1 MKVKSL
7 FLLTVFLVSVFLLI
21 SCKQTTVMQGTSI
34 ETTSAVTAMTTSAQ
48 SSEGNTT
55 TSGETTA
62 ATGSQGFH
70 FPIASDVENRFTI
83 QDAFPGLKFKRPL
96 DFQNAGDGSGRV
108 FVVEQGGR
116 IYVIE
121 TTPGVKDELFLDIS
135 NRIDNSGNEMGLLGL
150 AFHPYF
156 KENGLF
162 FVNYTNSTSTVISK
176 FKTDP
181 SNPNRADPSSEEII
195 LTFTQPYSNHNG
207 GQLAFSPNDGY
218 LYIGVGDGGS
228 EGDPNGNGQ
237 NCSTLLGKILRIDI
251 NKKDP
256 GLNYGIP
263 PDNPFVNNS
272 QGKREEI
279 YAYGLRN
286 PWRFSFDPQS
296 GRLWAADVGQD
307 RVEEIDLINKGK
319 NYGWNIM
326 EGSLCYN
333 PSSGC
338 NTSGLELP
346 VYEYRHPLGDAVT
359 GGYVYSGQKLP
370 VLHGAYIYGDYGT
383 GLIWGLWY
391 EEGNKLQNFTL
402 ANTKLNI
409 SSFGIDENN
418 ELYLTA
424 FDGKIYNL
432 KPVP

>member
-1 MKVKSL
+1 
-7 FLLTVFLVSVFLLI
+7 LI
-21 SCKQTTVMQGTSI
+21 SCGQNSVIQSTSAETTLDMTTASTFLQSPNTINKEVTTTVI
-34 ETTSAVTAMTTSAQ
+34 
-48 SSEGNTT
+48 
-55 TSGETTA
+55 
-62 ATGSQGFH
+62 GSNAFR
-70 FPIASDVENRFTI
+70 FPKANEVENRFTI
-83 QDAFPGLKFKRPL
+83 QNAFPGLKFNRPL
-96 DFQNAGDGSGRV
+96 CLQNAGDGSSRV
-108 FVVEQGGR
+108 FVVEQDGR

-121 TTPGVKDELFLDIS
+121 NNPVVKSELFLDIS
-135 NRIDNSGNEMGLLGL
+135 DRIDNSGNEMGLLGL
-150 AFHPYF
+150 AFHPDF
-156 KENGLF
+156 KKNGLF

-176 FKTDP
+176 FKIDP
-181 SNPNRADPSSEEII
+181 VNPNKADPSSEEVI

-207 GQLAFSPNDGY
+207 GQLAFGPDDGY

-228 EGDPNGNGQ
+228 EGDPKGNGQ
-237 NCSTLLGKILRIDI
+237 DCNTLLGKILRIDI

-272 QGKREEI
+272 QGKKGEI
-279 YAYGLRN
+279 FAYGLRN
-286 PWRFSFDPQS
+286 TWRFSFDPQS
-296 GRLWAADVGQD
+296 GRLWAGDVGQD
-307 RVEEIDLINKGK
+307 KVEEIDLIAKGK

-346 VYEYRHPLGDAVT
+346 LYEYLHPLGDAVI
-359 GGYVYSGQKLP
+359 GGYVYGGQKLP
-370 VLHGAYIYGDYGT
+370 LLYGAYLYADYGT

-391 EEGNKLQNFTL
+391 QEGNKPQNFTL
-402 ANTKLNI
+402 SNTKLNI
-409 SSFGIDENN
+409 SSFGVDENN

-432 KPVP
+432 KLLP

>member
-1 MKVKSL
+1 MKVKFI

-21 SCKQTTVMQGTSI
+21 SCKQTAVIQSASI
-34 ETTSAVTAMTTSAQ
+34 ETTSAVTAMSTPAQ

-108 FVVEQGGR
+108 FIVEQGGQ

-150 AFHPYF
+150 AFHPSF

-181 SNPNRADPSSEEII
+181 SNPNRADPLSEEII

-207 GQLAFSPNDGY
+207 GQLAFGPNDGY

-228 EGDPNGNGQ
+228 GGDPHGNGQ

-307 RVEEIDLINKGK
+307 RVEEIDLIDKGK

-346 VYEYRHPLGDAVT
+346 VYEYQHPLGDAIT
-359 GGYVYSGQKLP
+359 GGYVYRQKLP
-370 VLHGAYIYGDYGT
+370 VLYGAYIYADYGT

-391 EEGNKLQNFTL
+391 QESNKPQNFTL

-409 SSFGIDENN
+409 SSFGIDEDN
-418 ELYLTA
+418 ELYLTS